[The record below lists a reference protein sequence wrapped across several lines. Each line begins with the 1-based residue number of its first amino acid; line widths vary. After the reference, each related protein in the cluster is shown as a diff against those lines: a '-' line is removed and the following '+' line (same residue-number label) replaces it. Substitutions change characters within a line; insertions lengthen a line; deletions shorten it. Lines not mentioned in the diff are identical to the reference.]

1 MSQEPRRSAR
11 KPTPSTKFSGMV
23 QAPIDVMLQRRKDDG
38 QKQRD
43 IELELQE
50 EQNRWRMHPMRHK
63 VLEEEN
69 FAAGMRRMEA
79 ERAERDQQMQQV
91 YTPEPYRQKRLQ
103 RTAQENRKRL
113 VQGWN
118 EPPGSVMHGKRY
130 SDAARNQAYIDM
142 QLQRDM
148 ERNRST
154 SPSSRFDG
162 GLYGNPYGN
171 MYRTRMPVSGRF

>member
-1 MSQEPRRSAR
+1 
-11 KPTPSTKFSGMV
+11 
-23 QAPIDVMLQRRKDDG
+23 MLQRRQDLRQD
-38 QKQRD
+38 QQRKQRD

-50 EQNRWRMHPMRHK
+50 QKNKWRMHPMRTQ
-63 VLEEEN
+63 VLEAED

-91 YTPEPYRQKRLQ
+91 YTPEPYRQNRL
-103 RTAQENRKRL
+103 RTAQENRRRL

-118 EPPGSVMHGKRY
+118 EPPGSVMHGERY
-130 SDAARNQAYIDM
+130 SDAARNQAYKDM
-142 QLQRDM
+142 QRGL

-171 MYRTRMPVSGRF
+171 PYRTRMPVSGRF